1 MKRRHFVSSLTTAG
15 VGFLLHSREAWSQ
28 PPHRAQ
34 RVLRGATL
42 YDGTGSRPI
51 VGDVA
56 IDGDRIIGVG
66 RTLAVRA
73 AEEVNLR
80 GLALA
85 PGFID
90 IHSHTDLVLF
100 ANAKAESKIR
110 QGVTTEI
117 VGQDGSSVGP
127 VSAESAA
134 RTSESYRQRYGVELG
149 FTDLAGFFRIL
160 ERHGTAVN
168 LASMVGAG
176 TLRAFVIGN
185 DNRPPTEAELQRM
198 VALVREALRQGAVGL
213 SSGLEYSPGGF
224 ATRDEL
230 VALARPLAGTGLPY
244 ASHMRNEDDELFA
257 AIEEAIA
264 VGRFAR
270 VPVQIS
276 HLKAQG
282 QRNWWKS
289 DAVLATIEKARA
301 GGVDVLFD
309 RYPYIAYATGLS
321 NLFPLWTLD
330 GGTRAF
336 MQRIQDAAQRPRI
349 EAYVRDKID
358 ELGSWD
364 AVQITSTGDALAWA
378 RGKKL
383 GELARARGKEPF
395 ELLLEITIADENR
408 TGMVGFG
415 MSEESTA
422 QMLKHP
428 LGMVCS
434 DAGARAT
441 HGALAGGSPHP
452 RSYGA
457 FPRVLGY
464 YCRDNKLMPLE
475 TAVHKMTLMPARRL
489 KLTGRGI
496 IQPNAFADLVAFD
509 PAHVADRA
517 TFENPHQYPI
527 GIPHV
532 WVNGE
537 AVIANGEHTGK
548 LAGKVLRPATAT

>member
-15 VGFLLHSREAWSQ
+15 VGLLLHKREAWSAQ
-28 PPHRAQ
+28 PYQAQ
-34 RVLRGATL
+34 RVLRGATI
-42 YDGTGSRPI
+42 YDGTGSVPL
-51 VGDVA
+51 VGDIA
-56 IDGDRIIGVG
+56 LDGERIIGIG
-66 RTLAVRA
+66 RSLNVSG
-73 AEEVNLR
+73 AEEINLR

-100 ANAKAESKIR
+100 ANPKAESKIR

-134 RTSESYRQRYGVELG
+134 RTSESYKQRYGVELG
-149 FTDLAGFFRIL
+149 FTDLAGFFRTL
-160 ERHGTAVN
+160 ERRGSAVN

-176 TLRAFVIGN
+176 TVRGFVMGN
-185 DNRPPTEAELQRM
+185 DNRPPRQAELERM
-198 VALVREALRQGAVGL
+198 VTLVREAMRQGAVGL

-230 VALARPLAGTGLPY
+230 VALARALAGTGLPY

-257 AIEEAIA
+257 AVEEAIA
-264 VGRFAR
+264 VGRFAK

-289 DAVLATIEKARA
+289 DAVLATIEQARA
-301 GGVDVLFD
+301 GGIDVLFD

-378 RGKKL
+378 RGKRL
-383 GELARARGKEPF
+383 GALAKARNTEPF

-428 LGMVCS
+428 LAMVCS

-441 HGALAGGSPHP
+441 YGALAGGSPHP
-452 RSYGA
+452 RTYGA
-457 FPRVLGY
+457 FPRVLGF
-464 YCRDNKLMPLE
+464 YCRDQKLMPLQ
-475 TAVHKMTLMPARRL
+475 TAVHKMTQMPARRL
-489 KLTGRGI
+489 KLGGRGV

-509 PAHVADRA
+509 PARVADRA
-517 TFENPHQYPI
+517 TFENPHQYPV

-537 AVIANGEHTGK
+537 AVIVNGEHTGR
-548 LAGKVLRPATAT
+548 LAGRVLRSV